1 MGRPT
6 KENSL
11 TRHDV
16 IAAAI
21 ACLDQEGESALGVNR
36 VARELGIKPPA
47 IYKHL
52 EGNAGLRRAVALAIW
67 RTYLADCQ
75 QQTEGITDPQEL
87 FRVSARATRNFARSH
102 PAQYSVMMHYQMR
115 PTDPEE
121 AEMIQ
126 DSLHLFQKF
135 LQLYELSDEALIDVM
150 RMVNAATYG
159 FIMREQSE
167 LMTLDRSADASYE
180 VMLDALL
187 VAIAHI
193 RTSSI

>member
-11 TRHDV
+11 TQQDV

-21 ACLDQEGESALGVNR
+21 ACLDKEGESVLGVNR
-36 VARELGIKPPA
+36 VARELNIKPPA

-52 EGNAGLRRAVALAIW
+52 DGNAGLRRAVALAIW
-67 RTYLADCQ
+67 RQYLADCQ
-75 QQTEGITDPQEL
+75 QQTDGIQEPQVL
-87 FRVSARATRNFARSH
+87 FYLGARATRNFARSH
-102 PAQYSVMMHYQMR
+102 PALYRVMMQYQLR

-121 AEMIQ
+121 AEIIQ
-126 DSLHLFQKF
+126 NSLQFFQKS
-135 LQLYELSDEALIDVM
+135 LQLYELSKDALIDVM
-150 RMVNAATYG
+150 RMVNAAIYG

-187 VAIAHI
+187 VAIKHI
-193 RTSSI
+193 QQSQS